1 VEPEEDSFL
10 RIYYQKLVMFAL
22 MPFIICGLSYLFW
35 FFKSRKLPGGFSEVR
50 GRAISSLV
58 ILLFLV
64 HPNLVQYMFDTF
76 NCTPIDE

>member
-1 VEPEEDSFL
+1 
-10 RIYYQKLVMFAL
+10 
-22 MPFIICGLSYLFW
+22 MPFILAGASYAFW
-35 FFKSRKLPGGFSEVR
+35 TIRGMKRKEKFEEVK

-76 NCTPIDE
+76 NCTVIDEERRMLNDLQIECY